1 MSGDDGFIW
10 DFHGPLLVQ
19 KAGEMLYMVGVTM
32 LIGGL
37 LGLLLGLALY
47 TTRRGG
53 LLANRGVFAVLNLA
67 VNVVRPIPFIILLVA
82 IGPVTLALAGRTI
95 GSTAMIVPLSIAS
108 TFGFSRIVE
117 QNLVSIDPG
126 VIEAARA
133 TGASRWRIVATLVVP
148 EALGPLV
155 LGYTFLFVAL
165 IDMSAVA
172 GVVAGGGLG
181 DFALQ
186 YGYRRWNSE
195 VTWITVAII
204 IIVVQIAQA
213 VGNGLSRRVLRR

>member
-1 MSGDDGFIW
+1 MNGNTFDW
-10 DFHGPLLVQ
+10 DHHVPLLLE
-19 KAGEMLYMVGVTM
+19 KAGETLYMVSLTL
-32 LIGGL
+32 LIGGT
-37 LGLLLGLALY
+37 LGLLLGLGLY
-47 TTRRGG
+47 TTRGKG
-53 LLANRGVFAVLNLA
+53 LLANRGVFALLNLL
-67 VNVVRPIPFIILLVA
+67 VNVVRPIPFIILLIAV
-82 IGPVTLALAGRTI
+82 GPLTLSLVGRTI
-95 GSTAMIVPLSIAS
+95 GTTAMVVPLSIAS

-133 TGASRWRIVATLVVP
+133 TGASRWRIVATVLVP

-172 GVVAGGGLG
+172 GIVAGGGLG

-186 YGYRRWNSE
+186 WGYRRWNYE
-195 VTWITVAII
+195 VIWITVGV
-204 IIVVQIAQA
+204 IVVIVQIAQA
-213 VGNGLSRRVLRR
+213 VGNKISRAVLRH